1 MSITESISE
10 PDGDKDL
17 REVVEEVVAE
27 ETAELHEELNSVKQ
41 ENRQLKR
48 ALATVHREQSR
59 ELVTQT
65 VFRRTLNQFADA
77 LSDTTIDD
85 HTGHPLSNLGQVE
98 TVRTDI
104 NELFTTIDDHASA
117 LDQLGHGKPEGRTDA
132 WNRIVDSAQ
141 NLHGEAEHTVNVD
154 GRYDVVLYWQDIKQ
168 ATGLLRAVL

>member
-65 VFRRTLNQFADA
+65 VFRRRSTEFADA

-85 HTGHPLSNLGQVE
+85 HTGHPRL
-98 TVRTDI
+98 
-104 NELFTTIDDHASA
+104 ELRPS
-117 LDQLGHGKPEGRTDA
+117 
-132 WNRIVDSAQ
+132 
-141 NLHGEAEHTVNVD
+141 
-154 GRYDVVLYWQDIKQ
+154 
-168 ATGLLRAVL
+168 